1 MSADESLSKYQ
12 LGKYLFTRE
21 HIEEGGLWGDTAQ
34 TSYKMYRDPNAG
46 EWAEEPDFAPARDVG
61 TLTVSHRPPDMI
73 PPNLLRRRVGNVAG
87 RAEMRRPGVF
97 EHMAKGGEIP
107 GPGSDIEAKRVVTS
121 KSWKARHAPSHE
133 VELLTVA
140 KESRTMVPTML
151 ALGQRAAKETTGQ
164 DLRASTDLSA
174 HSQRLVDRL
183 KGAGMVP
190 SSHETE
196 HRNQITFAPPLPVGP
211 PGGLEGLYSAMRGA
225 RERWPGQPMEDLIPA
240 TDVERARQE
249 GREMVRAMRP
259 GKRR

>member
-1 MSADESLSKYQ
+1 MSAQGSLSNYQ
-12 LGKYLFTRE
+12 LGKYLFTKE
-21 HIEEGGLWGDTAQ
+21 HIEEGGLWGDTPQ
-34 TSYKMYRDPNAG
+34 TSYKMYRSPSEG
-46 EWAEEPDFAPARDVG
+46 EEAEEPGWAPARDVG

-73 PPNLLRRRVGNVAG
+73 PSNLLRRRVGNVAG

-97 EHMAKGGEIP
+97 EHMAQGGEMP
-107 GPGSDIEAKRVVTS
+107 TPGSDIEAKRVVTGQ
-121 KSWKARHAPSHE
+121 SWKQRHAPSHE

-140 KESRTMVPTML
+140 KESRTMVPTLL

-164 DLRASTDLSA
+164 ALRASTDLSR

-183 KGAGMVP
+183 KESGMVP

-196 HRNQITFAPPLPVGP
+196 HRNQISFGPALPVGP

-225 RERWPGQPMEDLIPA
+225 RQRWPKQPMEEPIPA
-240 TDVERARQE
+240 VDVERARQE